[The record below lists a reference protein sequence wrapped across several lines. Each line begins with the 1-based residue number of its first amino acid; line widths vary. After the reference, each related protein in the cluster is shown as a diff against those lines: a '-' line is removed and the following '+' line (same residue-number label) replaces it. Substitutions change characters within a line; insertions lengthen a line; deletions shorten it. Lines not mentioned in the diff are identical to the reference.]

1 MKTLVAMSGGVDSA
15 VCACILKNKGEDVF
29 GANLKLH
36 GSDFDADTKDIED
49 AKAVCDRL
57 CIPFYSFDFSS
68 DFESVVVKD
77 FVKTYQNGGTPNP
90 CVICNRYIKIQK
102 LIEKADEL
110 SCEKVA
116 TGHYANIEFDEC
128 SGRYL
133 LKKAKDETK
142 DQSYVLYQLT
152 QQQLSRLEF
161 PLGKLTKNDAREIAR
176 AEGLKNA
183 ERADSQDICFIPDG
197 DYYSFIEKYTGK
209 KQEHGNFIDENGN
222 VLGTHKGIINYTIG
236 QRKGL
241 GVSSTAPLFV
251 TKINPANN
259 TVTLTHGE
267 GLFSKVLYAENVN
280 LISVE
285 EIKESMRV
293 MAKVRYRQKAQ
304 SATATMQSDG
314 KLKVEFDEE
323 QRAITKGQSVVLY
336 DGDIVVGGGIII

>member
-15 VCACILKNKGEDVF
+15 VCACILKNKGYDVI
-29 GANLKLH
+29 GANLILH
-36 GSDFDADTKDIED
+36 GKDFDADTKDIID

-57 CIPFYSFDFSS
+57 GIPFYSFDFSS
-68 DFESVVVKD
+68 DFESMVVKD
-77 FVKTYQNGGTPNP
+77 FIETYQNGGTPNP

-116 TGHYANIEFDEC
+116 TGHYANIEFDES

-152 QQQLSRLEF
+152 QEQLSRLQF
-161 PLGKLTKNDAREIAR
+161 PLGQLTKNNAREIAR

-209 KQEHGNFIDENGN
+209 KQEYGNFIDENGN

-241 GVSSTAPLFV
+241 GVSSFAPLFV
-251 TKINPANN
+251 TKINPVDN

-267 GLFSKVLYAENVN
+267 GLFDKVLYADNVN

-285 EIKESMRV
+285 ELKEPMRV

-314 KLKVEFDEE
+314 KLKVEFDVE